1 MCRVMLEMMG
11 FIGMRVYMRK
21 IIIIIIIKHP

>member
-1 MCRVMLEMMG
+1 MCRVMLKMMG
-11 FIGMRVYMRK
+11 FIGIRVYMR